1 MVDVEECRKSA
12 KECLKLAN
20 QTTDHV
26 LRTRLLEI
34 AEGWT
39 RLAAELA
46 NTDEILAQHHDQQ
59 KKRVA

>member
-1 MVDVEECRKSA
+1 MVNVEECRKSA
-12 KECLKLAN
+12 KECLELAN

-39 RLAAELA
+39 RLEAELA
-46 NTDEILAQHHDQQ
+46 KTDEILATFG
-59 KKRVA
+59 